1 MRLLLTIFSL
11 LLVGSQPDQAS
22 QSQSSNRIIVLN
34 KLSHSAW
41 LLDAQNGN
49 KLAEFPTG
57 VAPHEVA
64 ISPNKSRAVITNY
77 GDQHPGNSLTV
88 IDLDNEKIHK
98 TISLGKYTRPH
109 GVEWFSDNEKVIV
122 TVEDQKAVIIINVDS
137 GEILKSI
144 GTNEDVSHM
153 LALGPNETM
162 AYVTNLGS
170 GSVSKLDLRK
180 EQVSTTLE
188 TGNGTEGVVVIPKTN
203 EVWITN
209 RSANSISVLDIAS
222 QKITRSFKS
231 AEFPIRTEVSN
242 HQKWVAVSNA
252 QSSEVSIFD
261 VASHSQIQKIS
272 TVENANPGIPIGLT
286 FSDDDRHLYISNSE
300 GNNITV
306 IDTQSWQ
313 IINTFETGET
323 PDGIAFISTEE

>member
-1 MRLLLTIFSL
+1 MRLLLTILSL
-11 LLVGSQPDQAS
+11 LLLGSPPDQAS
-22 QSQSSNRIIVLN
+22 QSPHSNRIIVLN
-34 KLSHSAW
+34 KSSHSAW

-49 KLAEFPTG
+49 ALAKFPTG

-64 ISPNKSRAVITNY
+64 ISPDKSRAVITNY

-88 IDLDNEKIHK
+88 IDLDNKEIHK

-122 TVEDQKAVIIINVDS
+122 TVEDQKAVVIINVIS
-137 GEILKSI
+137 GDILKSI
-144 GTNEDVSHM
+144 RTNEEVSHM
-153 LALGPNETM
+153 VALGPEETT

-170 GSVSKLDLRK
+170 GSVSILDLRK
-180 EQVSTTLE
+180 EQASTTLE
-188 TGNGTEGVVVIPKTN
+188 TGNGTEGVVAIPKTN

-222 QKITRSFKS
+222 QRITRSFKS
-231 AEFPIRTEVSN
+231 AEFPIRAEVSN

-252 QSSEVSIFD
+252 QSSEVSVFD
-261 VASHSQIQKIS
+261 VTSHSQIQKIS
-272 TVENANPGIPIGLT
+272 TVENAHPGMPIGLT
-286 FSDDDRHLYISNSE
+286 FSDDDRRLYVSNSAA
-300 GNNITV
+300 NNITV

-313 IINTFETGET
+313 IVNMFETGQT
-323 PDGIAFISTEE
+323 PDGIAYISTEG